1 MDFFCFLLGKQTLQ
15 VKTDYY
21 ERKRGGGKKSL
32 HLWQLEP
39 YQEPQKLGTNLRGG
53 LLLLFFVP
61 SEFLNPDILL
71 LIHTARSLFMIRGC
85 SNLLPIATLCI
96 SI

>member
-1 MDFFCFLLGKQTLQ
+1 MQ
-15 VKTDYY
+15 VKTDHY
-21 ERKRGGGKKSL
+21 ERKRVGKKSL

-61 SEFLNPDILL
+61 SEFLNPDIILL
-71 LIHTARSLFMIRGC
+71 LIHTAS
-85 SNLLPIATLCI
+85 
-96 SI
+96 